1 MQHDL
6 LNAAV
11 FKTFSLHPTI
21 KYQALQ
27 RATTFSLCS
36 TAYFNGITPGYRPDA
51 FPVNQPTVSKHSRVT
66 TEL

>member
-27 RATTFSLCS
+27 RATNLLLLSVFVQQHILTESLQVTGLMPFLS
-36 TAYFNGITPGYRPDA
+36 T
-51 FPVNQPTVSKHSRVT
+51 NQQCQSTQ
-66 TEL
+66 E